1 MDVVRAIRGFM
12 ESEEHIRQV
21 NHTQVTLISTVKEL
35 KTMQQLRPI
44 SMCNVIYKLG
54 SKVLSNRLKRLLQDG
69 IAPNQSAFVP
79 GRRQGYGVLKLDM
92 SKAYDRVE
100 WLFLESVN
108 VSMGFDMRWVNWI
121 MNCVKSIS
129 YSFILNGE
137 PRGRLIRSRGVRQGD
152 YLTRYVSI
160 MCGGAV
166 LDVGEG
172 RVKMS
177 VSWCGY
183 CSQCPIN

>member
-1 MDVVRAIRGFM
+1 
-12 ESEEHIRQV
+12 
-21 NHTQVTLISTVKEL
+21 
-35 KTMQQLRPI
+35 
-44 SMCNVIYKLG
+44 
-54 SKVLSNRLKRLLQDG
+54 
-69 IAPNQSAFVP
+69 
-79 GRRQGYGVLKLDM
+79 M

-100 WLFLESVN
+100 WLFLESLM

-152 YLTRYVSI
+152 YLTRYVCI

-183 CSQCPIN
+183 CSQCPPSINHLFFADDSFIFMRVDEEECGHVRSIFEEASGQCVSLSKNSICSSKNVDFNRQEELAVVV